1 MSALCRIYEIFVT
14 NIVNFDFIIALS
26 YNVNVH
32 WLQSR
37 AMNKQEITT
46 INFRRDM
53 PNNSYRTIWISDLH
67 LGSTQCQADVL
78 LDFLKYN
85 DSEKLYLVGD
95 IIDFWALSKK
105 MYWPQDHN
113 TVIQKVLR
121 KARHGTQIIYIPG
134 NHDENIRDY
143 DNYVFG
149 DITVKKSDIHTTAS
163 GKRLLV
169 VHGDEYD
176 TIARYHR
183 WLAKLGSTAYD
194 FLLEINRCY
203 TRIRRWLGVQSH
215 FSLAGYVKFKVKNAV
230 QFISDYEE
238 SIVNTLR
245 DEGVD
250 GVVCG
255 HIHHAEIKDIGGF
268 LYVNTGD
275 FVESCTAIVEHQ
287 NGNLE
292 LVNWHKTQTALA
304 YEPLETERLP
314 TI

>member
-1 MSALCRIYEIFVT
+1 MKEPE
-14 NIVNFDFIIALS
+14 LS
-26 YNVNVH
+26 
-32 WLQSR
+32 
-37 AMNKQEITT
+37 T
-46 INFRRDM
+46 IKFRRDM

-105 MYWPQDHN
+105 MFWPRDHN

-143 DNYVFG
+143 DSYVFG
-149 DITVKKSDIHTTAS
+149 DIAVKKSDVHTTAA

-176 TIARYHR
+176 TIVRYHR
-183 WLAKLGSTAYD
+183 WLAKLGSDAYD
-194 FLLEINRCY
+194 FLIEINRVY
-203 TRIRRWLGVQSH
+203 TRIRRYLGIQSH

-275 FVESCTAIVEHQ
+275 FVESCTAIVEHH
-287 NGNLE
+287 NGKLE
-292 LVNWHKTQTALA
+292 LVRWQKAELA
-304 YEPLETERLP
+304 INLVPIVAKLHNL
-314 TI
+314 